1 MIGPHVHMGPIKTLP
16 VKPWRYA
23 FIVELGWF
31 DIHTRIANHCG
42 RRAGPR
48 AFKFTR
54 LIIYR
59 RNENHNC
66 DEDDDD
72 FGDLIEWNISEDSFW
87 DILLKSEN
95 KIVLKRRI
103 LSVAVS
109 LRWGPIRKWDK
120 SLMSLHAFAP
130 FCIFDHILFLQ
141 QGLGPTQWNKV
152 MNSILYFI
160 LSCI

>member
-72 FGDLIEWNISEDSFW
+72 YGELIEWNIR
-87 DILLKSEN
+87 LLLRYFAEIWQQDCVKKTDFVCGCVFEVGAN
-95 KIVLKRRI
+95 KKM
-103 LSVAVS
+103 
-109 LRWGPIRKWDK
+109 G
-120 SLMSLHAFAP
+120 
-130 FCIFDHILFLQ
+130 
-141 QGLGPTQWNKV
+141 
-152 MNSILYFI
+152 
-160 LSCI
+160 